1 MRSCITT
8 LNRSAA
14 MTGGTWPRNGEKSQQ
29 LLKSITWV
37 VSISRGVP
45 PSLHRIS
52 AVLRRVAAPPRNKP
66 KRKTNSELEN
76 VWENN
81 ERGTPL
87 KWTRR

>member
-1 MRSCITT
+1 
-8 LNRSAA
+8 
-14 MTGGTWPRNGEKSQQ
+14 
-29 LLKSITWV
+29 
-37 VSISRGVP
+37 
-45 PSLHRIS
+45 
-52 AVLRRVAAPPRNKP
+52 VLRRVAAPPRNKP